1 MSDKPNVKPDSV
13 ETLQAALREF
23 ARERDW
29 EQFHAPKNLATALAV
44 EAAELLEVF
53 QWLTEEQSRELTP
66 ARLDAARMEMADVFL
81 YLLQLADKLNV
92 DLVEAGRRKME
103 DNASRYPVDRARGN
117 SAKYNEL

>member
-1 MSDKPNVKPDSV
+1 MNDKPNVKPDSV